1 VNRQSVI
8 REIAAWDGKQ
18 VDSLKRLQ
26 QTLLP
31 ECSGLS
37 LLVDLLEQNSELQV
51 AVTWLL
57 KHQLESGCELSMRAA
72 ERLLQL
78 GVKLENWQSILHF
91 LQFLEWLPI
100 AESHRTNLEVALR
113 DWITHENKFVRAWCY
128 NAWYL
133 LADQHPRYRHEVM
146 LFFEMAMRDEAPSI
160 KARIRK
166 VKKRGSWG
174 LSEPV

>member
-1 VNRQSVI
+1 MDRQSVI
-8 REIAAWDGKQ
+8 REITAWDGKQ

-37 LLVDLLEQNSELQV
+37 LLVDLLEQKNELQV

-57 KHQLESGCELSMRAA
+57 KRQLESGCQLSAKA
-72 ERLLQL
+72 SDRLLQL

-100 AESHRTNLEVALR
+100 TENHHKALEVVLR
-113 DWITHENKFVRAWCY
+113 CWINHENKFVRAWCY

-133 LADQHPRYRHEVM
+133 LADQYPQYRHEVV
-146 LFFEMAMRDEAPSI
+146 LFFEMAMRDEAPSV

-166 VKKRGSWG
+166 IEKQGLWG